1 MGFALL
7 TSDGRIFIMNN
18 KNPVTS
24 GDRFTYSSRVSAVDH
39 KFVSL
44 TVLPGGEGSKQL
56 FLAMA
61 SDGHTFIS
69 EDLKTWT
76 QKDPLKLNWLDKAV
90 GLLNRM
96 QGIVYSTD
104 PDFTPENDHDTVE
117 TTDRQNLRVHL
128 DRRKAGKIVTIV
140 KGFIGSQSDLSS
152 LGKSLKKKCGVGGTV
167 KNNEILIQWNVR
179 EKVISLLIQEG
190 HIAKP
195 SGG

>member
-1 MGFALL
+1 M
-7 TSDGRIFIMNN
+7 
-18 KNPVTS
+18 
-24 GDRFTYSSRVSAVDH
+24 
-39 KFVSL
+39 
-44 TVLPGGEGSKQL
+44 
-56 FLAMA
+56 
-61 SDGHTFIS
+61 
-69 EDLKTWT
+69 
-76 QKDPLKLNWLDKAV
+76 

-152 LGKSLKKKCGVGGTV
+152 LGKSLKKKCGVGGTG
-167 KNNEILIQWNVR
+167 KNNEILIQGNVR